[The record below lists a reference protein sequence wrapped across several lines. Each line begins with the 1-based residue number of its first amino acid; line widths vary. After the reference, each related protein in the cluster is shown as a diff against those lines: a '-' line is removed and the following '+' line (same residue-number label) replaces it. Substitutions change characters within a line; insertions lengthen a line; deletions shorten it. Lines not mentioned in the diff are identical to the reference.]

1 MMMNPRSEMITAME
15 NLRTDLY
22 QDTIVFENRAIREL
36 GTGVLTPDL
45 TNLIITIFSN
55 KVALILIDC
64 MKQGIKLDGNQIV
77 NTLLNSNQSPV
88 MLNILQQN
96 QLLGTVV
103 NNGNIMFSQLVQ
115 KAEAI
120 AKQNIQKANER
131 NYMQQG
137 IGNAY
142 GNNMYVQ
149 QQPINPYANTLGSG
163 ILQPT
168 QPLYDGNNFMN
179 TNRPS
184 ARYDKSSNT
193 NKVTEFA
200 SFYNDTTPA
209 PATNKFASR
218 APITTVE
225 TPTTPI
231 ANTPVVQNT
240 GWLCATGVSVNAN
253 GEAVGEDTFD
263 TEFTINPSKIEG
275 IYKLTDLIS
284 LALVGSEAMVTD
296 TVCKVDVEENIK
308 KFAPIGEMN
317 EDLFVKHWTLK
328 ANLAMNAIINLY
340 VDNIVND
347 IDDAK
352 TIIKNNVTVIKN
364 RETTYSILNKIV
376 EEARGDLSKVVKRHS
391 LNDSGLEEDTLKTV
405 REAYVVHSP
414 DLYDNI
420 KSHGLSVDNVIRL
433 SQYSHRTVY
442 NLVQELSNEQECT
455 FVNLFVIS
463 SKGIIEVMFFNRG
476 KDTDMCMTLMKQ
488 KSI

>member
-1 MMMNPRSEMITAME
+1 MMMNQRSEMITAME

-115 KAEAI
+115 KAEAM

-168 QPLYDGNNFMN
+168 QPLYDGNNLMN

-209 PATNKFASR
+209 PATNKYATR
-218 APITTVE
+218 APITPVV
-225 TPTTPI
+225 
-231 ANTPVVQNT
+231 NTPVVQNT
-240 GWLCATGVSVNAN
+240 GWLCATGVSINAN

-263 TEFTINPSKIEG
+263 TEFIINPSKIEG
-275 IYKLTDLIS
+275 TYKLTDLIS

-328 ANLAMNAIINLY
+328 ANLAMNAVINLY

-347 IDDAK
+347 IDEAK

-364 RETTYSILNKIV
+364 RETTYSILN
-376 EEARGDLSKVVKRHS
+376 
-391 LNDSGLEEDTLKTV
+391 KTV

-442 NLVQELSNEQECT
+442 NLVQELSNEQECA